1 MALDVPQE
9 LMSSSL
15 RSLLV
20 VTAAITVDLLFWDGE
35 ARLISGGQVPL
46 WLPVSVTVAAHTAL
60 FWRRSRPLAVF
71 GVQVAFAMVTLLV
84 PLWQPVAGLLIA
96 TFAVA
101 ANSPAATARWGWLA
115 AVPLVTHSYV
125 LSISVDSKWI
135 GFSQGVL
142 LSLIAGG
149 VAWASGRRVALRSE
163 RLLAWQADQE
173 RLRLE
178 ASHHE
183 RLSLAR
189 ELHDGVANTIT
200 TVLLQAAAARS
211 AGVTDPGALRGIE
224 SAARRAMEEIQT
236 TLGLMPREPLAAGGP
251 QLADLPAL
259 LALAAET
266 GLAVDFVETGRRVE
280 LAPEAQTAIYRAIQE
295 GITNTLKYAPSGTR
309 CRIALAWSADELR
322 VDIADFPARAG
333 DTLPALPPTG
343 GRGLTGLRDR
353 LGRLGG
359 ALETEAD
366 DDGYRLAARLPVG
379 VR

>member
-1 MALDVPQE
+1 
-9 LMSSSL
+9 MSSSL

-333 DTLPALPPTG
+333 DTPPALPPTG

>member
-1 MALDVPQE
+1 
-9 LMSSSL
+9 MSTTG
-15 RSLLV
+15 RSLLLV
-20 VTAAITVDLLFWDGE
+20 ASAIAVDLLFWDGE
-35 ARLISGGQVPL
+35 ARLSGGATIPL
-46 WLPVSVTVAAHTAL
+46 WLPVMVTIAAHSTL
-60 FWRRSRPLAVF
+60 LWRRSRPIPVLAV
-71 GVQVAFAMVTLLV
+71 QIAFAMVSLLV
-84 PLWQPVAGLLIA
+84 PLWQPIAGLLVA
-96 TFAVA
+96 THAVA
-101 ANSPAATARWGWLA
+101 ANSPAALARLGWLA
-115 AVPLVTHSYV
+115 AVPLITHSFA
-125 LSISVDSKWI
+125 LSLTLDSKWI
-135 GFSQGVL
+135 GLTQGVL
-142 LSLIAGG
+142 LSLTAGA
-149 VAWASGRRVALRSE
+149 VAWVAGRRVALRSE

-173 RLRLE
+173 RLRIE

-224 SAARRAMEEIQT
+224 SAARRAMEEIQA
-236 TLGLMPREPLAAGGP
+236 TLGLMPREPLCVGGP

-266 GLAVDFVETGRRVE
+266 GLQVDFVETGRRAE
-280 LAPEAQTAIYRAIQE
+280 LVPEAQTAVYRAIQE

-322 VDIADFPARAG
+322 VDIADFPARADG
-333 DTLPALPPTG
+333 TPPALPPTG

-359 ALETEAD
+359 AVEAGAD